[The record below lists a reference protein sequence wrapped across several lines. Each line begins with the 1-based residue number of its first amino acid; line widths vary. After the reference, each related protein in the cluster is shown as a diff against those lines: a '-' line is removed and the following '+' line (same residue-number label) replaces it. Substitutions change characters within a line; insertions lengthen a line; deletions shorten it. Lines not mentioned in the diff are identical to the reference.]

1 MNRTPLAVASAVAC
15 LALPAFA
22 QQAQT
27 PITVQV
33 INDSGKSDEQVYLLL
48 GGKSITLTGGT
59 VLPFSVSGIA
69 NVDMGATSP
78 PATTGTPLKCTTTC
92 STPIQPAPGPGGAQL
107 TVPSPYSGK
116 PAVPVYQFTMA
127 TVGSGV
133 LFVSYDAGITYPP
146 APTVRTST
154 RFQPLEFSY
163 SASIASNGD
172 LTSIDFYGI
181 PLELTTFAPGD
192 TAFAHPQDRV
202 TYYTS
207 TATLLAAMSAADA
220 SLQCAFL
227 RTDGQPFDAANPL
240 AKFARIVGP
249 NQVAAASTPPVTLC
263 PTSAPTGWTGGT
275 WPPSPPPG
283 SPWPYPSFA
292 GYLDSLLP
300 STTPPTRPAYTFTEA
315 DSNVVSAYTVN
326 YTGTIRKM
334 SPVTVTATSGALTT
348 PAYTASPAV
357 APLSVIAGTASGPSA
372 LTMAFAPATIAA
384 GGTATLTIAVPNA
397 TSTTASLSA
406 PFYSV
411 MPAGVIIQ
419 GTTAATTCT
428 GVVLSPAA
436 GSTQLALLPGAAIP
450 AGGCTIVATVTS
462 SRTGTVTG
470 STSVLQTGA
479 YSVTTPAAAPLTVAA
494 AGAAAVTGAFAPGTI
509 GPGGA
514 STLTVTLPNA
524 TASSQV
530 PSAPFAVAL
539 PPGVTTT
546 SANTG
551 TCQTATGNPLALAT
565 GAAIPPGGCTI
576 VVAVTS
582 TAQGTTETC
591 LDPRLAADGWLIK
604 LTGTTAAASPL
615 PSNAD
620 VCIPLPR
627 RDHGYGSADF
637 NIYGAPQN
645 CETLGLAANNALLP
659 CTDQDAAALGAVANS
674 VYGWMQA
681 DVLAALNFG
690 YMNGAADA
698 AFGGGSS
705 AVWYGMPPIQY
716 PFGQARNG
724 NDGFYN
730 GWAAFMYNHSDAY
743 GFAFSDRNGRP
754 SPDIDFPVGGTL
766 RIWILP
772 DTRLDA
778 PVVTATPGTCSGS
791 PTSTCTVALAW
802 PAVVNA
808 DHYVVAW
815 SPPYTTQSTT
825 VQGQTGYTVTG
836 LAPGTPYT
844 FTVRAYN
851 ADGSQSSIE
860 LPVYATTQGTA
871 PAPAPGNAA
880 FQFGF
885 TWTPP
890 AALAALGTA
899 QVSIAGQAATYG
911 GSGVWSV
918 PATTPITLGPQ
929 PASTSWAVRPYLEFT
944 GPYTLATIDP
954 PVVQPAADGT
964 WSANLTIVLGN
975 GGGTR
980 TPTSGANV
988 PMPAGVALS
997 QTSAQQAATTCPGAV
1012 VNQTEIVLSANPWVG
1027 NCAIAATMA
1036 SAASGQAPAVYVV
1049 TVPAVS
1055 FTDSSQALEADV
1067 ALSVAGANPVVTQTI
1082 TAPTLTAGTQ
1092 PVVPWGV
1099 PVTFTITLGN
1109 PTGAAAALIE
1119 PYVDHVPLHATLAS
1133 PLVNAGTCPG
1143 VELTPYVIVVPAG
1156 TVVPAGGCTI
1166 VVNVV
1171 TDTPGTF
1178 TNTTGTALTTYPTQ
1192 SFPLLISAGSTTAA
1206 TPVWAANYY
1215 LTMMGVPDDYSVG
1228 PCLPKQHCIGS
1239 GLQNPVPWNT
1249 VKAPNFLERST
1260 KALAIAGGV
1269 AQPGPPFGS
1278 TPNAFPNVTA
1288 TFVPAPNKVPAPVV
1302 LPGAGSPP

>member
-1 MNRTPLAVASAVAC
+1 MIRTPLAVAIAVAC
-15 LALPAFA
+15 LALPALA

-33 INDSGKSDEQVYLLL
+33 VNDSGLPDDKVYLLL
-48 GGKSITLTGGT
+48 GGKSIALAGGT
-59 VLPFSVSGIA
+59 TLPFSVSGIT
-69 NVDMGATSP
+69 NVDMGAKNP
-78 PATTGTPLKCTTTC
+78 PATTGTPLKCVTTC
-92 STPIQPAPGPGGAQL
+92 STPIQPAPGPGGHQL
-107 TVPSPYSGK
+107 TVKSPYSGN
-116 PAVPVYQFTMA
+116 PAVPVYQFTMS

-133 LFVSYDAGITYPP
+133 LFVSYNEGITYPP
-146 APTVRTST
+146 APTVRTTT

-163 SASIASNGD
+163 SASISSNGD

-192 TAFAHPQDRV
+192 TAFRHPQDRV

-207 TATLLAAMSAADA
+207 TATLLAAMSAADP

-227 RTDGQPFDAANPL
+227 RTDGQPFDAAHPL

-263 PTSAPTGWTGGT
+263 PASAPAGWTGGT

-292 GYLDSLLP
+292 NYLDSLLP
-300 STTPPTRPAYTFTEA
+300 STSPARPAYTFTEA
-315 DSNVVSAYTVN
+315 DSNVVSAYTFN
-326 YTGTIRKM
+326 YTGTIQKM
-334 SPVTVTATSGALTT
+334 SPVTVSATTGTLTT
-348 PAYTASPAV
+348 PAFTAPAAV
-357 APLSVIAGTASGPSA
+357 APLSVIPGTASGPAA
-372 LTMAFAPATIAA
+372 LTMAFAPATIAP

-397 TSTTASLSA
+397 TGAAATLSA

-419 GTTAATTCT
+419 GTTVATTCT
-428 GVVLSPAA
+428 GVVLSPAT
-436 GSTQLALLPGAAIP
+436 GSTQLALLPGALIP

-462 SRTGTVTG
+462 TRAGTVTG

-479 YSVTTPAAAPLTVAA
+479 YKVTTPAAAPLTVAA
-494 AGAAAVTGAFAPGTI
+494 AGAAAVSAAFAPSTI
-509 GPGGA
+509 GPSGTA
-514 STLTVTLPNA
+514 TLTVTLPNA
-524 TASSQV
+524 TSSAQV
-530 PSAPFAVAL
+530 LTAAFAVTL
-539 PPGVTTT
+539 PSGVTTT
-546 SANTG
+546 SENTG
-551 TCQTATGNPLALAT
+551 TCQTVAGNPLALAA
-565 GAAIPPGGCTI
+565 GATVAPGGCTI

-582 TAQGTTETC
+582 TAQGTTASC

-604 LTGTTAAASPL
+604 LTGTTVAASPL

-627 RDHGYGSADF
+627 RDNGYGSADF

-645 CETLGLAANNALLP
+645 CEALGLAANNVLLP
-659 CTDQDAAALGAVANS
+659 CTDQDAAALGTVANS

-698 AFGGGSS
+698 AFGGGNSS
-705 AVWYGMPPIQY
+705 VWYGMPPIQY
-716 PFGQARNG
+716 PFGQARTG

-766 RIWILP
+766 RVWILP

-778 PVVTATPGTCSGS
+778 PVVTATPGACSGT
-791 PTSTCTVALAW
+791 PVTCPVALTW
-802 PAVVNA
+802 PAVATA
-808 DHYVVAW
+808 DHYVVTW
-815 SPPYTTQSTT
+815 SPPYTTKTAT
-825 VQGQTGYTVTG
+825 VQGQTGYTVAG

-851 ADGSQSSIE
+851 TDGSQASIE

-871 PAPAPGNAA
+871 AAPAPGNAA

-890 AALAALGTA
+890 ASLATLGTA

-918 PATTPITLGPQ
+918 PATTPITLGPA
-929 PASTSWAVRPYLEFT
+929 PASTSWVVQPYLEFS

-954 PVVQPAADGT
+954 PVVQPASDGT
-964 WSANLTIVLGN
+964 WSANLRIVLGN

-980 TPTSGANV
+980 SPKTGASV
-988 PMPAGVALS
+988 PMPAGIALS
-997 QTSAQQAATTCPGAV
+997 QTSAQATATTCQGAV
-1012 VNQTEIVLSANPWVG
+1012 VNANAIVLSANPWIG
-1027 NCAIAATMA
+1027 NCAIEATMGPA
-1036 SAASGQAPAVYVV
+1036 TTTQPPAVYIV

-1055 FTDSSQALEADV
+1055 FTDGSEALEADV

-1082 TAPTLTAGTQ
+1082 TAPSQSGTRQ
-1092 PVVPWGV
+1092 AVVPWGV

-1109 PTGAAAALIE
+1109 PTGVAAALIE
-1119 PYVDHVPLHATLAS
+1119 PYVDHVPLHGTVVS
-1133 PLVNAGTCPG
+1133 PPVNTGTCPG

-1156 TVVPAGGCTI
+1156 TVVPAAGCTI

-1178 TNTTGTALTTYPTQ
+1178 TNTTGTALTSYPTQ
-1192 SFPLLISAGSTTAA
+1192 SFPLFISAGSTTAA

-1228 PCLPKQHCIGS
+1228 PCLPHQNCIGS
-1239 GLQNPVPWNT
+1239 GLQNPVAWDT
-1249 VKAPNFLERST
+1249 VKSPNFLERST
-1260 KALAIAGGV
+1260 KALAIAGGI

-1278 TPNAFPNVTA
+1278 TPNAYPQVTA
-1288 TFVPAPNKVPAPVV
+1288 TFVPAPNKVPAQVV
-1302 LPGAGSPP
+1302 LPGAGTAP